1 MEDFVIDEPQS
12 STVDDLVDEILPEG
26 LDWQRLVRAYPLP
39 ALLVAA
45 VGGFLIGRSHGP
57 SIVSAVSGFAA
68 AEISKNVSTALG
80 REIG

>member
-1 MEDFVIDEPQS
+1 MEDFVIDEPRS

>member
-1 MEDFVIDEPQS
+1 MEDFVIDEPRS

-80 REIG
+80 RELG